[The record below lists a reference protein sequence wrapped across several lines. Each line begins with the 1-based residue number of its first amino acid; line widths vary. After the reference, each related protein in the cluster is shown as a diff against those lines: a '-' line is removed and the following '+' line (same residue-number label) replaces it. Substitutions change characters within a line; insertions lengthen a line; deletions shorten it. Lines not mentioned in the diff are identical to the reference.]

1 MLFMLSSTNYYQN
14 YAHLRP
20 KLELDFINFTI
31 SRYNNDGNNRRD
43 RKLVVIENQ
52 LLSCYMRS
60 IDICLEQ

>member
-1 MLFMLSSTNYYQN
+1 MLFILPSTNYYQK